1 MRLRKRLY
9 RGAVRLQRRL
19 SGIPQPGE
27 VDWGDLR
34 RTTPIG
40 RRFGE
45 DRPTGGELRGRGI
58 DRHYVESFIERHAG
72 DIGGDVL
79 EIGEPLYTRWFGAD
93 RVKRS
98 EVLHIQ
104 AGNPLATLI
113 ADLSEAPHMADASYD
128 CAIVTQ
134 TLHLIYDAPAAV
146 RTLARVL
153 RPGGRLLL
161 TVPGISP
168 VPHGTDWGSTW
179 HWAFTA
185 HSIRRMLREGFESEP
200 EVESMGNVLAA
211 SAFLHGLSMG
221 ELHAAELDDCDP
233 DFPVII
239 AARIVKQG

>member
-9 RGAVRLQRRL
+9 RGAIRLQRHL

-34 RTTPIG
+34 RTMPIG

-45 DRPTGGELRGRGI
+45 DRPTGGELRGQAI
-58 DRHYVESFIERHAG
+58 DRHYVESFISRHAG

-79 EIGEPLYTRWFGAD
+79 EIGEPLYTRRFGAD
-93 RVKRS
+93 RVRTS
-98 EVLHIQ
+98 EVLHVK

-113 ADLSEAPHMADASYD
+113 ADLSAAPHMADASYD

-168 VPHGTDWGSTW
+168 VPNGTDWGGTW

-185 HSIRRMLREGFESEP
+185 HSIRRMLFEAFGSEA
-200 EVESMGNVLAA
+200 EVESMGNVLSA
-211 SAFLHGLSMG
+211 SAFLHGLSVG
-221 ELHAAELDDCDP
+221 ELQAAELDACDR

-239 AARIVKQG
+239 AARIVKRG

>member
-1 MRLRKRLY
+1 MHLRKRLY
-9 RGAVRLQRRL
+9 RGAVRLKRRL
-19 SGIPQPGE
+19 SGTPQPGE

-34 RTTPIG
+34 RTEPIG

-45 DRPTGGELRGRGI
+45 DRPTGGELRGRAI
-58 DRHYVESFIERHAG
+58 DRHYVESFIARYAE

-93 RVKRS
+93 RVKTS
-98 EVLHIQ
+98 EVLHVR

-113 ADLSEAPHMADASYD
+113 ADLSVAPHMPDASYD

-153 RPGGRLLL
+153 RPGGRLLM

-168 VPHGTDWGSTW
+168 VPNETDWGSTW
-179 HWAFTA
+179 HWAFTS
-185 HSIRRMLREGFESEP
+185 HSVRRMLREGFESDP
-200 EVESMGNVLAA
+200 EVVSMGNVLSA
-211 SAFLHGLSMG
+211 SAFLQGLSVG
-221 ELHAAELDDCDP
+221 ELQAAELDACDP

-239 AARIVKQG
+239 AARIAKQG